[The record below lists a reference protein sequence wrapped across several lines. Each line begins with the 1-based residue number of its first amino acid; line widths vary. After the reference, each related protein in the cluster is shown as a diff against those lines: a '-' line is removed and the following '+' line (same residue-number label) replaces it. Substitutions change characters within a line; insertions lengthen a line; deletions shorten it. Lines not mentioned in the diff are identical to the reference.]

1 MTVFELVAATYATY
15 GHDLR
20 KDWESCRDQIWG
32 KHEQLNTDVMYGVD
46 ESAFLQTIT
55 LYSNFCA
62 ATMTT
67 CKRKDILDLPFEVYQ
82 ANKEAVLEGYR
93 LARKFLFSQYVFR
106 QRDLP
111 YPTQLIPLA
120 AICAVIGKTEFDK
133 PRTQDILSQWFWCG
147 IMGEM
152 RPSSTRRRLRLCSAF
167 RLPTTPLAQ

>member
-1 MTVFELVAATYATY
+1 
-15 GHDLR
+15 
-20 KDWESCRDQIWG
+20 
-32 KHEQLNTDVMYGVD
+32 
-46 ESAFLQTIT
+46 
-55 LYSNFCA
+55 
-62 ATMTT
+62 MTT
-67 CKRKDILDLPFEVYQ
+67 FKRKYILDLPFEVYQ

-152 RPSSTRRRLRLCSAF
+152 YGGANESRYANDIDDIVALILYGNDFPGGRRSVHCH
-167 RLPTTPLAQ
+167 Q